1 MPRKESFYPADWL
14 RIAEKDL
21 GRVERLLS
29 IQDPEAAGFYL
40 QQAVEKFLKAF
51 LLSKGWQLAR
61 IHDLEALL
69 NQALPYDP
77 SVEQFRPACQKITGF
92 YMVERY
98 PLIVEATVT
107 EDDVR
112 QSWEQVSE
120 LIERLRRAIRG
131 GSDPPL
137 SPG

>member
-21 GRVERLLS
+21 QRAERLVELH
-29 IQDPEAAGFYL
+29 DAEAAGFYL

-51 LLSKGWQLAR
+51 LLARGWKLER

-69 NQALPYDP
+69 NDTLAYDP
-77 SVEQFRPACQKITGF
+77 SLDEFRSACQKITAF
-92 YMVERY
+92 YFVERY
-98 PLIVEATVT
+98 PFVTGTDLT

-112 QSWEQVSE
+112 SSREQVQP
-120 LIERLRRAIRG
+120 LIEKIRAAAPQPQG
-131 GSDPPL
+131 
-137 SPG
+137 